1 LNTVARRNG
10 LWEISP
16 KKRRL
21 VQKHFFAQLNVIKA
35 ALPSQGNNEM
45 GLFSRTNVPRQHHS
59 IQPTLPS
66 ATLAPVVD
74 DDGGRLMITMIAL
87 LSCCEDKA
95 LSGGDDFIVP
105 TGCSICTSKK
115 SV

>member
-1 LNTVARRNG
+1 
-10 LWEISP
+10 
-16 KKRRL
+16 
-21 VQKHFFAQLNVIKA
+21 
-35 ALPSQGNNEM
+35 M

-59 IQPTLPS
+59 ILPTLS
-66 ATLAPVVD
+66 GATLAPVAD
-74 DDGGRLMITMIAL
+74 DDGGRLMITMFAL